1 MKEDFK
7 KEKEKK
13 KAAHMSLVEIP
24 FLCHDK
30 RAAMMTN
37 VNIELTSAL
46 FTKTP
51 SMNQFN
57 DLFM

>member
-1 MKEDFK
+1 
-7 KEKEKK
+7 
-13 KAAHMSLVEIP
+13 MSLVEIP

-30 RAAMMTN
+30 SAAMMTN

-51 SMNQFN
+51 SRNQIN
-57 DLFM
+57 DLLM